1 MTQQLRL
8 KLPDT
13 PLSKEEMRLAMFE
26 RVPAIINALA
36 DIIQNEDNPSAVR
49 LSAINSWLD
58 RAMGKPRQ
66 EIEQVGD
73 NKPMEILIRHFTDGD
88 DNDKNHTPQ

>member
-26 RVPAIINALA
+26 RVPTIINALA
-36 DIIQNEDNPSAVR
+36 DIIQNEDNPPAVR

-73 NKPMEILIRHFTDGD
+73 NKPMEILIRHFTDGEGS
-88 DNDKNHTPQ
+88 NAV

>member
-1 MTQQLRL
+1 MAKQLRL

-13 PLSKEEMRLAMFE
+13 PLSKEEMRLALFE
-26 RVPAIINALA
+26 SVPAIINTII
-36 DIIQNEDNPSAVR
+36 DIMSNEDNPANVR
-49 LSAINSWLD
+49 LQAANSLLD

-73 NKPMEILIRHFTDGD
+73 NQPLQIMIKHFTEGNDG
-88 DNDKNHTPQ
+88 N

>member
-26 RVPAIINALA
+26 RVPTIINALA
-36 DIIQNEDNPSAVR
+36 DIIQNEDNPAAVR

-73 NKPMEILIRHFTDGD
+73 NKPMEILIRHFTDGES
-88 DNDKNHTPQ
+88 NAV

>member
-13 PLSKEEMRLAMFE
+13 PISKEEMRLAMFE
-26 RVPAIINALA
+26 RVPTIINVLA
-36 DIIQNEDNPSAVR
+36 DIIQNEDNPPAVR

-66 EIEQVGD
+66 EVEQVGE
-73 NKPMEILIRHFTDGD
+73 NKPLEIMIRHFTDGD
-88 DNDKNHTPQ
+88 SQA

>member
-26 RVPAIINALA
+26 RVPIIVNALA
-36 DIIQNEDNPSAVR
+36 DIIQNEDNPPAVR

-73 NKPMEILIRHFTDGD
+73 NKPLEIMIKHFTEGQHD
-88 DNDKNHTPQ
+88 

>member
-1 MTQQLRL
+1 MAKQLRL

-13 PLSKEEMRLAMFE
+13 PLSKEEMRLALFE
-26 RVPAIINALA
+26 CVPTIVNIII
-36 DIIQNEDNPSAVR
+36 DIMANEDNPANVR
-49 LSAINSWLD
+49 LQAANSLLD

-73 NKPMEILIRHFTDGD
+73 NQPLQIMIKHFTEGNDG
-88 DNDKNHTPQ
+88 H

>member
-1 MTQQLRL
+1 MAKQLRL

-13 PLSKEEMRLAMFE
+13 PLSKEEMRLALFE
-26 RVPAIINALA
+26 RVPTIVNIII
-36 DIIQNEDNPSAVR
+36 DIMANEDNPANVR
-49 LSAINSWLD
+49 LQAANSLLD

-73 NKPMEILIRHFTDGD
+73 AQPLQIMIKHFTDGD
-88 DNDKNHTPQ
+88 NGH

>member
-1 MTQQLRL
+1 MAKQLRL

-13 PLSKEEMRLAMFE
+13 PLSKEEMRLALFE
-26 RVPAIINALA
+26 RVPMLMDILS
-36 DIIQNEDNPSAVR
+36 DIITNEDNPANVR
-49 LSAINSWLD
+49 VQAINSWLD

-73 NKPMEILIRHFTDGD
+73 NQPLQIMIKHFTEGNDG
-88 DNDKNHTPQ
+88 H

>member
-26 RVPAIINALA
+26 RVPTIINALA
-36 DIIQNEDNPSAVR
+36 DIITNEDNPPAVR

-73 NKPMEILIRHFTDGD
+73 NKPMEILIRHFTDGES
-88 DNDKNHTPQ
+88 NAV

>member
-26 RVPAIINALA
+26 RVPIIVNALA
-36 DIIQNEDNPSAVR
+36 DIIQNEDNPPAVR

-73 NKPMEILIRHFTDGD
+73 NKPLEIMIKHFTDGG
-88 DNDKNHTPQ
+88 DNDKNHTP

>member
-1 MTQQLRL
+1 MAKQLRL

-13 PLSKEEMRLAMFE
+13 PLSKEEMRLALFE
-26 RVPAIINALA
+26 RVPTIVNMII
-36 DIIQNEDNPSAVR
+36 DIMSNEDNPANVR
-49 LSAINSWLD
+49 LQAANSLLD

-73 NKPMEILIRHFTDGD
+73 NKPLQIMIKHFTDT
-88 DNDKNHTPQ
+88 DNDKDHPAK

>member
-1 MTQQLRL
+1 MAKQLRL

-13 PLSKEEMRLAMFE
+13 PLSKEEMRLALFE
-26 RVPAIINALA
+26 RVPTIVNIII
-36 DIIQNEDNPSAVR
+36 DIMANEDNPANVR
-49 LSAINSWLD
+49 LQAANSLLD

-73 NKPMEILIRHFTDGD
+73 NQPLQIMIKHFTDGK
-88 DNDKNHTPQ
+88 NDGN

>member
-1 MTQQLRL
+1 MAKQLRL

-13 PLSKEEMRLAMFE
+13 PLSKEEMRLALFE
-26 RVPAIINALA
+26 CVPTIVNIII
-36 DIIQNEDNPSAVR
+36 DIMANEDNPANVR
-49 LSAINSWLD
+49 LQAANSLLD

-73 NKPMEILIRHFTDGD
+73 NQPLQIMIKHF
-88 DNDKNHTPQ
+88 NDKDHPTQ

>member
-1 MTQQLRL
+1 MAKQLRL

-13 PLSKEEMRLAMFE
+13 PLSKEEMRLALFE
-26 RVPAIINALA
+26 CVPMLMDILA
-36 DIIQNEDNPSAVR
+36 DIIINEDNPANVR
-49 LSAINSWLD
+49 VQAINSWLD

-73 NKPMEILIRHFTDGD
+73 AQPLQIMIKHFS
-88 DNDKNHTPQ
+88 DNDKDHPTQ

>member
-1 MTQQLRL
+1 MTQLRL

-26 RVPAIINALA
+26 RVPMLINTLA
-36 DIIQNEDNPSAVR
+36 EIIQNEDNPANVR
-49 LSAINSWLD
+49 LQAINSWLD

-66 EIEQVGD
+66 EIEQVGG
-73 NKPMEILIRHFTDGD
+73 NEPLQIMIRHFTDGG

>member
-1 MTQQLRL
+1 MTQLRL

-13 PLSKEEMRLAMFE
+13 PLSKEELRLSMFE
-26 RVPAIINALA
+26 RVPIIINVLA
-36 DIIQNEDNPSAVR
+36 DIITNDDNPPQVR
-49 LSAINSWLD
+49 LAAINAWLD

-73 NKPMEILIRHFTDGD
+73 NKPLEIMIKHFTDG
-88 DNDKNHTPQ
+88 PYG

>member
-1 MTQQLRL
+1 MAKQLRL

-13 PLSKEEMRLAMFE
+13 PLSKEEMRLALFE
-26 RVPAIINALA
+26 RIPTIVNMII
-36 DIIQNEDNPSAVR
+36 DIMSNEDNPANVR
-49 LSAINSWLD
+49 LQAANSLLD

-73 NKPMEILIRHFTDGD
+73 NQPLQIMIKHFTDGD
-88 DNDKNHTPQ
+88 NGH

>member
-1 MTQQLRL
+1 MTQLRL

-26 RVPAIINALA
+26 RVPTIINALA
-36 DIIQNEDNPSAVR
+36 DIIQNEDNPAAVR

-73 NKPMEILIRHFTDGD
+73 NKPMEILIRHFTDGES
-88 DNDKNHTPQ
+88 NAV

>member
-1 MTQQLRL
+1 MAKQLRL

-13 PLSKEEMRLAMFE
+13 PLSKEEMRLALFE
-26 RVPAIINALA
+26 LVPTIVNMII
-36 DIIQNEDNPSAVR
+36 DIMSNEDNPATVR
-49 LSAINSWLD
+49 LQAANSLLD

-73 NKPMEILIRHFTDGD
+73 NQPLQIMIKHFTDNEKD
-88 DNDKNHTPQ
+88 HPAK

>member
-1 MTQQLRL
+1 MAKQLRL

-13 PLSKEEMRLAMFE
+13 PLSKEEMRLALFE
-26 RVPAIINALA
+26 RVPTIVNIII
-36 DIIQNEDNPSAVR
+36 DIMANEDNPANVR
-49 LSAINSWLD
+49 LQAANSLLD

-73 NKPMEILIRHFTDGD
+73 TQPLQIMIKHFTDGD
-88 DNDKNHTPQ
+88 NGH